1 MKEEL
6 EVKIRVDD
14 PGRVI
19 RAIENMGGRL
29 TSSVVEEDVYLA
41 HPCRDFASTDEALR
55 MRRSDGVAELTY
67 KGPRA
72 MDYRGAKSR
81 IEVTVP
87 VGDPEAAIEL
97 LRHLGFAPV
106 ATVRKR
112 RSYYRTDSAIISVD
126 SVSGL
131 GDFVEVEAID
141 PGLGVQG
148 LQSIVRELGL
158 EWRPVE
164 ETYLEMI
171 LRRGGADR

>member
-1 MKEEL
+1 MREEL

-14 PGRVI
+14 PVRVVS
-19 RAIENMGGRL
+19 AIERMGGRL
-29 TSSVVEEDVYLA
+29 TSSTVEEDLYFA
-41 HPCRDFASTDEALR
+41 HPCRNFASTDEALR
-55 MRRSDGVAELTY
+55 LRRSDGGAELTY

-72 MDYRGAKSR
+72 MDDRGAKSR
-81 IEVTVP
+81 VEVTVS
-87 VGDPEAAIEL
+87 VGDPEDAVEL
-97 LRHLGFAPV
+97 LGHLGFAPV

-158 EWRPVE
+158 EWHPVR

-171 LRRGGADR
+171 LRRDGADR